1 MSDVSQTELK
11 HKNRWIFLF
20 VAGVGL
26 LAFYCILMLNAKY
39 DELSRY
45 PYTDQKSRQLIREH
59 LNEQEIDYII
69 EYSIAPNMFVAY
81 IQEEGFN
88 IYHASEYKRLSEYA
102 WQEPPAH
109 IVQMV
114 EETIDIM
121 SVDTLIEYLGG
132 YRYDELHDY
141 LVFGDRYAAGTP
153 LLMGAQAVD
162 TYVDEKVTL
171 GIRKPAYLVRLDTE
185 KIPAER
191 EGILVDPRVNADL
204 EALCAAA
211 AEETGSPKA
220 CAGMVVTDGYI
231 SYDEQKTRHEADESL
246 PYPGHSEHQLGLA
259 VDCGIPGLLPGY
271 FRDTVQYEWLKENA
285 WRFGFVETWNRADE
299 VITGVSEEAW
309 HFRYIGTELAA
320 QLHNE
325 GNSFAR
331 YATAKRGE

>member
-191 EGILVDPRVNADL
+191 EGILVDPRISADL
-204 EALCAAA
+204 EAMCAAA
-211 AEETGSPKA
+211 AEKQAVQRPVPAWSSRTGIFPMTNRKPAMKRMKA
-220 CAGMVVTDGYI
+220 CRILATASI
-231 SYDEQKTRHEADESL
+231 SS
-246 PYPGHSEHQLGLA
+246 
-259 VDCGIPGLLPGY
+259 
-271 FRDTVQYEWLKENA
+271 A
-285 WRFGFVETWNRADE
+285 WRLISAFRGCCR
-299 VITGVSEEAW
+299 VISGIRCSTSG
-309 HFRYIGTELAA
+309 
-320 QLHNE
+320 
-325 GNSFAR
+325 
-331 YATAKRGE
+331 

>member
-1 MSDVSQTELK
+1 MSVVSQTELK

-191 EGILVDPRVNADL
+191 EGILVDPRVSADL
-204 EALCAAA
+204 EAMCAAA

-259 VDCGIPGLLPGY
+259 VDFGIPGLLPGY
-271 FRDTVQYEWLKENA
+271 FQDTVQYEWLKENA

-309 HFRYIGTELAA
+309 HFRYIGTELAT
-320 QLHNE
+320 QLRNE